1 MKKKQSTLK
10 IIVIF
15 FIIIILVGLVFS
27 LNNMLQE
34 KPGQAVTTIKK
45 TKAAAKTYSRL
56 LALNN
61 PLPTIVPTNTPIIEV
76 SPTEIL
82 LANNNPALTGGQ
94 LQNNLLTP
102 TISGDIYITNGQGTP
117 TVDPTAELLARNNNI
132 TITIYSSIS
141 PTSSIIPTKTEKL
154 PETGW
159 IQYSL
164 ILFASATTMFLLAFI
179 F

>member
-1 MKKKQSTLK
+1 MKKKQSKFK

-15 FIIIILVGLVFS
+15 FIIIILIGLIFLV
-27 LNNMLQE
+27 NNMLQE

-61 PLPTIVPTNTPIIEV
+61 PLPTIAPTNVPTVEV

-82 LANNNPALTGGQ
+82 LVNNNSGFIGAQSQDGQ
-94 LQNNLLTP
+94 LTP
-102 TISGDIYITNGQGTP
+102 TISDGIDITNGQDIP
-117 TVDPTAELLARNNNI
+117 TIDPTAELLARNNI
-132 TITIYSSIS
+132 TVTISSSIS
-141 PTSSIIPTKTEKL
+141 PTSSIIPTKTEEL

-164 ILFASATTMFLLAFI
+164 ILFASATTLFLLAFI